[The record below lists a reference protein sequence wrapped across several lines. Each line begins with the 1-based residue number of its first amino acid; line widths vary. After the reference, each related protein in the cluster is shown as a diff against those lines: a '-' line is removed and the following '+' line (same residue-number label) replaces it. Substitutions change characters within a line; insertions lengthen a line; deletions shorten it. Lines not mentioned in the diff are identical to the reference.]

1 MTDLYVLSVIEMMA
15 LLLGLELKTMA
26 EIRLTRS
33 WVVITDVAL
42 ASVVGVTI
50 WTILFILGGIRG
62 N

>member
-33 WVVITDVAL
+33 WVVITDIAL